1 MSAERPAPLRR
12 ADFPHTQPITTRW
25 TDNDAYGHVNNIVYY
40 SYFDTVV
47 NTWLIGGGHLDIQ
60 GSPAIGVVAETS
72 CHYFSPLTYPETVTA
87 GMRVVHLG
95 RSSVRYQIAIFPE
108 GGDVAAAQGEFVH
121 VYVDRITRRP
131 TQIPAKLRTALE
143 GLRQQDR

>member
-1 MSAERPAPLRR
+1 MSAQRPAPLSRT
-12 ADFPHTQPITTRW
+12 DFPHVQSITTRW

-60 GSPAIGVVAETS
+60 KSPAIGVVAETS

-87 GMRVVHLG
+87 GLRVIHLG
-95 RSSVRYQIAIFPE
+95 RSSVRYEIAIFAE
-108 GGDVAAAQGEFVH
+108 GSEVAAAQGGFVH
-121 VYVDRITRRP
+121 VYVDRVTRRP
-131 TQIPAKLRTALE
+131 VEIPGPLRAALQR
-143 GLRQQDR
+143 LQPR

>member
-1 MSAERPAPLRR
+1 VSAQRPAPLSR
-12 ADFPHTQPITTRW
+12 ADFPHVQSITTRW

-60 GSPAIGVVAETS
+60 KSTAIGVVAETS

-87 GMRVVHLG
+87 GLRVVHLG
-95 RSSVRYQIAIFPE
+95 RSSVRYEIAIFAE
-108 GGDVAAAQGEFVH
+108 GAEVAAAQGQFVH
-121 VYVDRITRRP
+121 VYVDRATRRP
-131 TQIPAKLRTALE
+131 VEIPAPLRSALE
-143 GLRQQDR
+143 GLQPR